1 MCATRFLLF
10 HGGYPTISILGD
22 LKIIL
27 SGLVNQFSAEHGAA
41 EAAGGRFPDFWAA
54 QHSDMLSAILV
65 LLALAGTFSLSLE
78 LRWTVGLE
86 LEMFFLHGMEVLG
99 FHDGSVQLRGMGEG
113 TT

>member
-1 MCATRFLLF
+1 
-10 HGGYPTISILGD
+10 
-22 LKIIL
+22 
-27 SGLVNQFSAEHGAA
+27 
-41 EAAGGRFPDFWAA
+41 
-54 QHSDMLSAILV
+54 MLSAILA

-99 FHDGSVQLRGMGEG
+99 FHDGSVLLRGMGEG